1 MISLFYCMNINVL
14 DTVFVQT
21 DTEGKMFE
29 FSHKFWLSFPG
40 FVVDVADTTTELVV
54 EKSESAATEPTIV
67 PESPV
72 SEEIGT
78 KERDDKAT
86 SADRHVCNEKASK
99 QKSPQSK
106 VLFSLPHSHS

>member
-1 MISLFYCMNINVL
+1 M
-14 DTVFVQT
+14 
-21 DTEGKMFE
+21 
-29 FSHKFWLSFPG
+29 
-40 FVVDVADTTTELVV
+40 DVADTTTELVV
-54 EKSESAATEPTIV
+54 EKSENAATEPTTI

-86 SADRHVCNEKASK
+86 SADRHVCNETASK
-99 QKSPQSK
+99 QKLPQSK

>member
-1 MISLFYCMNINVL
+1 M
-14 DTVFVQT
+14 
-21 DTEGKMFE
+21 
-29 FSHKFWLSFPG
+29 
-40 FVVDVADTTTELVV
+40 DVADTTTELVV
-54 EKSESAATEPTIV
+54 EKSESAATESTII

-86 SADRHVCNEKASK
+86 KSDRHVCNETANK

-106 VLFSLPHSHS
+106 VLFSLPYRHS